1 MADSR
6 KTALRSIRP
15 GLTPQGSIIA
25 IAEELERQ
33 ATKYERARD
42 PRCVFA
48 RSYANMSRVLAAS
61 VPRAGFSDPAW
72 VAQLTV
78 TFADYYLRALRE
90 QDAGTLVSGAWSTV
104 FRAGQQRRT
113 SVLED
118 LVLGMTAHI
127 VNDLPRALCDVGM
140 IGPRGE
146 SRISDYNLVS
156 EVLAQAIDDIQ
167 YDLSRRYDPLLG
179 LLDHL
184 VESYDE
190 ILTNYGLRIS
200 RAGAWYNAQR
210 LLDPASRAAAL
221 GAIARSPEITLR
233 EILDPP
239 LPTLRCLFRVV
250 RLLSRKARRWP
261 DAAEHEGNSQQPIA
275 SSAHIRTDVA
285 G

>member
-15 GLTPQGSIIA
+15 GLTPQASIVA
-25 IAEELERQ
+25 LAEELERH
-33 ATKYERARD
+33 ALTYERARD
-42 PRCVFA
+42 ARCVFA

-72 VAQLTV
+72 IAQLAV
-78 TFADYYLRALRE
+78 TFADYYFRALRD
-90 QDAGTLVSGAWSTV
+90 QDAGMLVSGAWSTV

-146 SRISDYNLVS
+146 SRIGDYNLLN
-156 EVLAQAIDDIQ
+156 EVLAQAIEDIQ

-179 LLDHL
+179 LLDRL
-184 VESYDE
+184 YESYDE

-200 RAGAWYNAQR
+200 RATAWYNAQR

-239 LPTLRCLFRVV
+239 LPTLRCLFRAV

-261 DAAEHEGNSQQPIA
+261 EATSLEAADLRPLA
-275 SSAHIRTDVA
+275 S
-285 G
+285 